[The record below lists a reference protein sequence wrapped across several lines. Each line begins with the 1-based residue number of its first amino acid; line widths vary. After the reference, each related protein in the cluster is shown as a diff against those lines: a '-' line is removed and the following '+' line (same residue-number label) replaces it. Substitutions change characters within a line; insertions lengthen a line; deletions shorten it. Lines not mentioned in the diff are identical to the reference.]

1 MYHCSLSLQNTPSLL
16 EVKDL
21 EESRDGVAVD
31 KTHIT
36 VVVADDTPGHYDVK
50 RAHSDS
56 KVQKQKSNKHRKLR
70 KPARIVDKTLS
81 NDNLPPSTISS
92 INSSQS
98 VSSDDV
104 VQDTDL
110 KHIQERNVHSS
121 QCKNIPLL
129 QFTSV
134 NGWNQDDDMKRQFPG
149 LVKSLQIFDD
159 AVQHKKPF
167 MPQSLEPQHSAPK
180 TEYGAAMPSHN
191 QVPPNF
197 KSMPYPVIPAVTH
210 KPSNKIQGQQ
220 NTPQFPAAFP
230 LLNVSKNVAQN
241 DNQSDFHFPLI
252 PFKPFVPKLIKP
264 NDMSGRNKKS
274 KPFPLLHFEHP
285 SYQQAKQLHPL
296 LKLPEKEFPISNETS
311 KPIIPLSKHHHELS
325 SQSSVDKEES
335 ILSSTSSTKTKQR
348 HRKIKKSKPSRK
360 STFVDSS
367 VQTDAPIRASPPA
380 RDIVKSGRLAETN
393 SIQSPMNR
401 TAMVSPPVLTQHQ
414 SLEMKRIE
422 IRQSKITPPTVS
434 ALQQTAT
441 LDNTNNI
448 QTTSDTVPSTADTVS
463 SGSCVEVTH
472 TRVVPDHHHIITDQ
486 DDRSSNKYTS
496 TAVTTDQDDQDDK
509 SSNKHTSTVV
519 STTDQDDKT
528 SIKIDT
534 DQEETSLH
542 KQSFINVTDIE
553 GELVVSDD
561 HKETV
566 SASDT
571 SGMLYHETIHW
582 FISCYCISIVQS
594 SVQGIT
600 LLMEHNSQN
609 VTEDNNKLMTQ

>member
-21 EESRDGVAVD
+21 EESPDGVAVD

-50 RAHSDS
+50 RDS

-70 KPARIVDKTLS
+70 KPAQIVDKTLS

-159 AVQHKKPF
+159 AVQHKNPF
-167 MPQSLEPQHSAPK
+167 APQSHEPQHPAPK
-180 TEYGAAMPSHN
+180 TEYGAIPSHN

-197 KSMPYPVIPAVTH
+197 EFMPYPVIPAVTH

-230 LLNVSKNVAQN
+230 LLNVSKNVAQS
-241 DNQSDFHFPLI
+241 DSQSDFHFPLI

-264 NDMSGRNKKS
+264 NDMSGRNKES
-274 KPFPLLHFEHP
+274 KLFPLLHFEHP

-325 SQSSVDKEES
+325 SQSSVDSMPYAKEES
-335 ILSSTSSTKTKQR
+335 IPSSTSSTKTKQH
-348 HRKIKKSKPSRK
+348 HRRIKKSKPSRK
-360 STFVDSS
+360 SKFVDSS
-367 VQTDAPIRASPPA
+367 VQTDAPVRASPPVI
-380 RDIVKSGRLAETN
+380 DIVKSSRLAETS
-393 SIQSPMNR
+393 SIRSPMSI
-401 TAMVSPPVLTQHQ
+401 TAMMSPPVLTQHQ
-414 SLEMKRIE
+414 GLEMKRIE

-441 LDNTNNI
+441 LDNINDNNI
-448 QTTSDTVPSTADTVS
+448 QTTSDIVPSTADTVS

-472 TRVVPDHHHIITDQ
+472 TKVVPDHHHIITDQ

-509 SSNKHTSTVV
+509 SSNEQYK
-519 STTDQDDKT
+519 
-528 SIKIDT
+528 
-534 DQEETSLH
+534 
-542 KQSFINVTDIE
+542 
-553 GELVVSDD
+553 
-561 HKETV
+561 
-566 SASDT
+566 
-571 SGMLYHETIHW
+571 Y
-582 FISCYCISIVQS
+582 YC
-594 SVQGIT
+594 
-600 LLMEHNSQN
+600 
-609 VTEDNNKLMTQ
+609 